1 MAFCIP
7 VKQTAAFLKALKDG
21 TITPE
26 KMSAMTSDER
36 RTLFEGIVG
45 KENAKDV
52 NALLESKL
60 LLKDQNRGMVT
71 WAKKVAGLSDVQKA
85 DLVSKV
91 SKLDRLLDVKDK
103 DAFLSDLAEKKLGVC
118 VTADEMGKILDLS
131 KKAQDLK
138 GVNPKMSG
146 VSDEYLKA
154 REDLKGY
161 IDSRKPVSAWK
172 SITRNVFTI
181 FRNNLLM
188 NPATPVKTTINQA
201 VNSAMDL
208 VTRRI
213 GFLSA
218 RGFNSELASKANSE
232 AWETYRKTG
241 LNTASMENMDD
252 AGSLGEKNRFAT
264 TTGKDSSGR
273 VVNAVE
279 TATRKVAQVTNKI
292 SIDWEHNISYTKFY
306 QKAFFDGANIISS
319 TIAKGE
325 KLTGTEAKSRAAAIF
340 SDASRIEPKTPEGAL
355 VRMEAQKQAARVT
368 STNSTLMSKFSMA
381 MKDALNKTIPKL
393 GDAII
398 PIAKIPANVIWNGIE
413 NSGVG
418 IPLGFKDI
426 WQGRKKLQSDDLATK
441 HEGLAQLSFGIQRV
455 GRIIGVMSAAAL
467 FSSQLTKDDFRQ
479 DKWGSNFVKI
489 GKVWINMEYI
499 SGISPALAGFMKV
512 RQKRVEGQGAAN
524 TVSQYISGA
533 ASGLKSAPGID
544 EASTLVNDLTNPN
557 YAKGIAKYASN
568 FFSSRGTPRFVQ
580 NLMQNR
586 PIDRLFWGSTG
597 IETPK
602 QVEEDKQKQKENAQ
616 KNKPKQTAPPDA

>member
-1 MAFCIP
+1 MAFCLP
-7 VKQTAAFLKALKDG
+7 LNQTTAFLKAIKDG

-36 RTLFEGIVG
+36 RSLFEGIVG

-71 WAKKVAGLSDVQKA
+71 WAKKVAGISDVQKA
-85 DLVSKV
+85 DLVSKI
-91 SKLDRLLDVKDK
+91 SKMDRLLSPEDKDK
-103 DAFLSDLAEKKLGVC
+103 FLSDLAEKKLGVG
-118 VTADEMGKILDLS
+118 VNADEMQKIIELS

-138 GVNPKMSG
+138 GVNPKLSG
-146 VSDEYLKA
+146 VSDEYLQS
-154 REDLKGY
+154 REDLKDY
-161 IDSRKPVSAWK
+161 IASRKPVSAWK

-188 NPATPVKTTINQA
+188 NPSTPVKTTINQA
-201 VNSAMDL
+201 VNSAMDMA
-208 VTRRI
+208 TRRI
-213 GFLSA
+213 GYLSA
-218 RGFNSELASKANSE
+218 KGFNGDLASRANAE

-252 AGSLGEKNRFAT
+252 AGMLGEKNRFAT

-273 VVNAVE
+273 VVNAAE
-279 TATRKVAQVTNKI
+279 TATRKIAQVTNKI
-292 SIDWEHNISYTKFY
+292 AIDWEHNISYTKFY

-325 KLTGTEAKSRAAAIF
+325 KLTGEAAKSRAAEIL
-340 SDASRIEPKTPEGAL
+340 SDAVRIEPKTQEGAL

-368 STNSTLMSKFSMA
+368 STNKTLMSNFSMA
-381 MKDALNKTIPKL
+381 MKDVLNKTIPKL

-441 HEGLAQLSFGIQRV
+441 REGLAQLSFGIQRV

-467 FSSQLTKDDFRQ
+467 FSSQLTKEDFRQ

-489 GKVWINMEYI
+489 GNVWINMEYI

-512 RQKRVEGQGAAN
+512 RQKRTEGQGAA
-524 TVSQYISGA
+524 TTASQYISGA

-544 EASTLVNDLTNPN
+544 EASALVNDLTNPN

-586 PIDRLFWGSTG
+586 PIDRLFWGATG
-597 IETPK
+597 VETPK
-602 QVEEDKQKQKENAQ
+602 QVEEDKQKQK
-616 KNKPKQTAPPDA
+616 KPKSTTPPPDA